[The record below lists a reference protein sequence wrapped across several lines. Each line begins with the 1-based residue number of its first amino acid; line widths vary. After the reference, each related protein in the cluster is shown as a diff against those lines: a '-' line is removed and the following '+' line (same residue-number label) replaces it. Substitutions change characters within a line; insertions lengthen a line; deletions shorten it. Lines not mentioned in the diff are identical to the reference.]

1 MHGGQ
6 GGAPVIYG
14 FEDFVLDTDRQE
26 LRRGGERVA
35 VEPQVFD
42 LLYYLI
48 LNRERV
54 VSKDDIFA
62 AVWEGRIVSESA
74 LTSRL
79 TAVRHAIG
87 DSAAQQRLI
96 RTFPRKG
103 HRFVGTVHEVR
114 RAPDAPAKPQPA
126 RH

>member
-1 MHGGQ
+1 MHGGV
-6 GGAPVIYG
+6 GLGDTRVIYG

-26 LRRGGERVA
+26 LRRGEKRVA

-42 LLYYLI
+42 LLLYLI

-54 VSKDDIFA
+54 VSKDDMIA
-62 AVWEGRIVSESA
+62 TVWKGRIVSESA

-79 TAVRHAIG
+79 TAARHAVG
-87 DSAAQQRLI
+87 DSGEQQRLI

-103 HRFVGTVHEVR
+103 HRFVGTVREE
-114 RAPDAPAKPQPA
+114 ANDAPAAAQ
-126 RH
+126 